1 MKFMTLQIKY
11 DMGKLTAL
19 QKYAEKK
26 EVSIEE
32 EMVEN
37 LTRLYEKYVPAPVRE
52 FIDMNTE
59 DTEESK
65 KTKKQKQKSEDL
77 VVKNITQ
84 IEGEK
89 EF

>member
-59 DTEESK
+59 ESK